1 MARPLLMLCA
11 AACTAAAAAA
21 SPPTAAARPLTKVHI
36 VAHSHNDPGWLET
49 ESEYFQTRTAKILT
63 NVVASLQADQTR
75 VFHWVEMVYFREWWG
90 EQGPA
95 TQAAVRA
102 LVAERRLVF
111 LTGGLCMNDEA
122 TAHHGAIVDQMT
134 WGHRFINATFGPAAL
149 PDVGWQIDAF
159 GHCAGYTA
167 LTAAMGFKVAAGV
180 KAIQMPLRIFP

>member
-63 NVVASLQADQTR
+63 NVVASLHADQTR

-90 EQGPA
+90 EQPGPGHA
-95 TQAAVRA
+95 GGRA
-102 LVAERRLVF
+102 PS
-111 LTGGLCMNDEA
+111 GG
-122 TAHHGAIVDQMT
+122 
-134 WGHRFINATFGPAAL
+134 WSSSPAGSA
-149 PDVGWQIDAF
+149 
-159 GHCAGYTA
+159 
-167 LTAAMGFKVAAGV
+167 
-180 KAIQMPLRIFP
+180 